1 MTYLITGAT
10 GGFAG
15 YALEQLKGQVPAS
28 DIHVLVHNAT
38 KAADLKAAG
47 YNVHIG
53 DYLNPASLQEA
64 FTGIDRVLFIS
75 SSVVENRQAQHAN
88 VIQAAKAAGVKFIAY
103 TSFANA
109 AEAANTN
116 ALAVDHNFTEQAI
129 KKAGIAHT
137 FLRNNWY
144 LENEMPLV
152 GSALANGKFVFAAED
167 GQAGWALKREY
178 AEVAAKVL
186 VGKQEFAEVLE
197 LSGQPVTYATLAAA
211 LEEATG
217 KTLEVVKG
225 TDEEVVAQ
233 LELGGLPNFVATLF
247 LGFQKDIKSGV
258 LNVDSTDFEQA
269 LGHPL
274 TPLAA
279 AFKELLS

>member
-258 LNVDSTDFEQA
+258 LNVASTDFEQA

-279 AFKELLS
+279 AFKELLR